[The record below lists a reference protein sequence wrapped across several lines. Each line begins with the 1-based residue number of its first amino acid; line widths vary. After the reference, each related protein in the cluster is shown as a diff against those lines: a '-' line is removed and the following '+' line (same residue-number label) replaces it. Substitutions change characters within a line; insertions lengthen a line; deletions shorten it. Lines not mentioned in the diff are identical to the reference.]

1 MTSTTE
7 EPRKEEDLADVGASG
22 TTSNASDEP
31 STATQGNNAPQP
43 TPSGLS
49 PRRKSL
55 ETPGHRIIPPRDPI
69 APSNPKRP
77 PKIEIPPTPPTP
89 GVPLRSESRSPTR
102 PSAQHFSY
110 PSRVPP
116 GQTQDEYQAVPAPLR
131 IGQRSEHNLHGQ
143 STISNLKM
151 AAAGIHGAGEALR
164 GTVNSVVDRRLGADP
179 ETMKKNE
186 DAIQVGRYEI
196 ENRRFH
202 GKQNDEPQA
211 PSQSDVG
218 KVPNVYVPVG
228 TQPAEQQDYRKSSN
242 VGESFSNRVAKSR
255 LGDRLGNFTKVWGG
269 ESSDDTGREDV
280 HEPQAAPVRRP
291 AKLQKRSSSM
301 LSVVGE

>member
-1 MTSTTE
+1 
-7 EPRKEEDLADVGASG
+7 
-22 TTSNASDEP
+22 
-31 STATQGNNAPQP
+31 
-43 TPSGLS
+43 
-49 PRRKSL
+49 
-55 ETPGHRIIPPRDPI
+55 
-69 APSNPKRP
+69 
-77 PKIEIPPTPPTP
+77 
-89 GVPLRSESRSPTR
+89 
-102 PSAQHFSY
+102 
-110 PSRVPP
+110 
-116 GQTQDEYQAVPAPLR
+116 
-131 IGQRSEHNLHGQ
+131 
-143 STISNLKM
+143 M

-202 GKQNDEPQA
+202 GKQSDDPQA
-211 PSQSDVG
+211 PSQSDLG
-218 KVPNVYVPVG
+218 QRPNIYLPVS
-228 TQPAEQQDYRKSSN
+228 THPAAQQDYRKHSN
-242 VGESFSNRVAKSR
+242 MGESFSNRVANSR

-280 HEPQAAPVRRP
+280 HELQAAPVRRP